1 MSSMRKAVDGATK
14 PKRAAPKAKYI
25 DPLVQA
31 TFQQDGQLQEVVRTL
46 ASRMRDPN
54 TTVVFKSLIVLHTL
68 MRSGSIDS
76 VFPYLASSSVSL
88 SLSSSEA
95 ANVAAYGQYLAVRI
109 KAFGTLKRD
118 AIRDKSDRRNAA
130 RMRKLSVEQGLLRET
145 REVQRM
151 IAALVEAKF
160 YADSDVDD
168 DVSMTALRLLVK
180 DLLVLFTVVN
190 EGVINLLENFFALS
204 KPDCDMALKIYK
216 TFCRDTERVVAYLG
230 TAKKLYNVLN
240 IPIPNLKH
248 APLSLANSLEEYV
261 RDPNFERNREEY
273 KEVKRIADGG
283 APRSTPPRSSS
294 PAHPSSS
301 SAAPATSTSTSPS
314 APAAAAAAP
323 PKSFT
328 DFFDSIET
336 AQTPM
341 FAGGASPAPP
351 HVGMFPQATGG
362 FNPFIAPQ
370 PTGMPTTMMMG
381 SPFGMVQQPQMTG
394 FNPFLQQ
401 LQPQQTGYATQML
414 QSQGTGFGGG
424 FGGAQ
429 GLAPHMTGQG
439 QGQGQGQ
446 ANPFRQS
453 MMMTGA
459 APGGN
464 PFGMGM
470 VGTGPLAPPVGQGQA
485 RLLQQATGNPFGQPG
500 QQQQFAPPPSSS
512 SSGGLSGST
521 APGAPPLGA
530 PTSPFHASSF
540 PQHPFSSSSST
551 PTPTSPSSS
560 APGPGP
566 APLVAQKT
574 GARNPFAPAPGTVI
588 PHTAPPQPK
597 QPSMYELAHLR
608 QQQTGFQGSSSSSAA
623 APAQGQAQANGV
635 GSPFGQPQAQ
645 PQQQSAPP
653 PKQDA
658 FSAFLAQQQ
667 AKRDA
672 EAAGGAQHGGAT
684 PLIAQKTGGLMAS
697 VASDLAASSGEQSQP
712 QGASSSP
719 FGFAFPGSNALN
731 GTGNG
736 GAPASSSSLSTP
748 FSSLS
753 LSTSTSALSPSLTG
767 AHSYTASPLS
777 AQPTGGFSSVRAFQP
792 SSSFGNKLASE
803 ISASALSPQAT
814 GFGNGG
820 GGGAGV
826 GGQAQQSAFS
836 SQSSQPSQQQQPLQ
850 QQPTGFNPFGGT
862 RLPPLNSPL
871 SAGATTQPTGTGGGY
886 GGSGGFGG
894 AGGSGGV
901 ATASLI

>member
-88 SLSSSEA
+88 SLSSAEA

-118 AIRDKSDRRNAA
+118 AIRDKSDRRNAS

-160 YADSDVDD
+160 YADDVDD

-204 KPDCDMALKIYK
+204 KPDCDLALKIYK
-216 TFCRDTERVVAYLG
+216 TFCRDTEKVVAYLG
-230 TAKKLYNVLN
+230 TAKKLYSVLN

-248 APLSLANSLEEYV
+248 APLSLANSLDEYV
-261 RDPNFERNREEY
+261 RDPNFEQNRQEY

-294 PAHPSSS
+294 PARPSSS
-301 SAAPATSTSTSPS
+301 SAA
-314 APAAAAAAP
+314 APAPSSTVTTTAPAPSSAAP

-341 FAGGASPAPP
+341 FAASPVLPQQ
-351 HVGMFPQATGG
+351 QATMAMFAQPTGFG
-362 FNPFIAPQ
+362 FNPFVAAPQ
-370 PTGMPTTMMMG
+370 PTGMGMPMMG
-381 SPFGMVQQPQMTG
+381 SPFGQAGVGMMQPQMTG
-394 FNPFLQQ
+394 FNPFLQA
-401 LQPQQTGYATQML
+401 QPTGYAQPMPM
-414 QSQGTGFGGG
+414 QQHMTGFGGAG
-424 FGGAQ
+424 GPFGGAQ
-429 GLAPHMTGQG
+429 GGGQGLAPQMT
-439 QGQGQGQ
+439 GQ

-459 APGGN
+459 GPGGGGN

-470 VGTGPLAPPVGQGQA
+470 QPLAPPVGQGQGQNMMPQA
-485 RLLQQATGNPFGQPG
+485 TGNPFGAHQQQQQQRSMSMMPQATGNPFGQ
-500 QQQQFAPPPSSS
+500 QQQLAPSSS
-512 SSGGLSGST
+512 STGGLSVST

-530 PTSPFHASSF
+530 PTSPFHASS
-540 PQHPFSSSSST
+540 PHPPPHPLST
-551 PTPTSPSSS
+551 NAPSPASP
-560 APGPGP
+560 AP

-588 PHTAPPQPK
+588 PQTVPVQPK

-608 QQQTGFQGSSSSSAA
+608 QQQTGFQGQQ
-623 APAQGQAQANGV
+623 PEAQVNGA
-635 GSPFGQPQAQ
+635 GSPFGQAP
-645 PQQQSAPP
+645 PQQQQQQQQQSTAPP

-667 AKRDA
+667 ARRDA
-672 EAAGGAQHGGAT
+672 EAAGGAQPGGAT
-684 PLIAQKTGGLMAS
+684 PLIAQKTGGLFATI
-697 VASDLAASSGEQSQP
+697 ASDLAASRGDAGQAQA
-712 QGASSSP
+712 QGGASSP
-719 FGFAFPGSNALN
+719 FRSGLASSSTFAGSSGLN
-731 GTGNG
+731 GAGPT
-736 GAPASSSSLSTP
+736 SSSSLSTP

-753 LSTSTSALSPSLTG
+753 ISTSNPNPTSALSPSLTG
-767 AHSYTASPLS
+767 ANSYTASPLS
-777 AQPTGGFSSVRAFQP
+777 AQPTAGFSSVRAFQP
-792 SSSFGNKLASE
+792 TSTFGSTLASE
-803 ISASALSPQAT
+803 ISASVLSSQYT
-814 GFGNGG
+814 GL
-820 GGGAGV
+820 GAGARSGDAGASGAS
-826 GGQAQQSAFS
+826 GGQAQAQQPPF
-836 SQSSQPSQQQQPLQ
+836 SSQPSQQQQ
-850 QQPTGFNPFGGT
+850 QQPTGM
-862 RLPPLNSPL
+862 
-871 SAGATTQPTGTGGGY
+871 GGGY
-886 GGSGGFGG
+886 GSGGFGG

-901 ATASLI
+901 ASLI